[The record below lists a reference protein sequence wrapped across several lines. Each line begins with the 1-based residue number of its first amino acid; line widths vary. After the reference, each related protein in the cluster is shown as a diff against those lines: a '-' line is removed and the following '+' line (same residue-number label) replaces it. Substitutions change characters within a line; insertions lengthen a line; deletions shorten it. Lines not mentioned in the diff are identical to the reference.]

1 MLQGKAEEGIL
12 STQNTTM
19 DFFDSL
25 SETVQIGL
33 VFVILAVLFVIV
45 FLNNRRNKEKR
56 YNRRG
61 RNFKDNYYQRKREKE
76 K

>member
-1 MLQGKAEEGIL
+1 
-12 STQNTTM
+12 M

-25 SETVQIGL
+25 SETVQVGL
-33 VFVILAVLFVIV
+33 VFMALAILFVIV

>member
-1 MLQGKAEEGIL
+1 LLQGKAEEGIL

>member
-1 MLQGKAEEGIL
+1 MQGKAEEGIL

>member
-1 MLQGKAEEGIL
+1 
-12 STQNTTM
+12 M